1 MKKHGRNF
9 SKHFFFCEGAWIPF
23 YKSPAF
29 TTSTLEE
36 KKFTIK
42 SVIPILQRCKF
53 AYKTLK
59 PFKFKNKVLGS
70 SRIAPGHRT
79 SSESAGVGEEAHR
92 PKEQLAQATRRDPQ
106 LVEETA
112 EEDLLPG
119 IDAE

>member
-1 MKKHGRNF
+1 MRQLPLFF
-9 SKHFFFCEGAWIPF
+9 SEGAWIPF
-23 YKSPAF
+23 YKSPVF
-29 TTSTLEE
+29 TMSTLEE

-79 SSESAGVGEEAHR
+79 SSESASVGEEAHR
-92 PKEQLAQATRRDPQ
+92 PKEQLTQATRRDPQ
-106 LVEETA
+106 LVEETTK
-112 EEDLLPG
+112 EDLLLG

>member
-9 SKHFFFCEGAWIPF
+9 SKYFFSEGAWIPF

-70 SRIAPGHRT
+70 SRIAPEHRT

-106 LVEETA
+106 LVEETT
-112 EEDLLPG
+112 EEDLLLG